1 MHACPP
7 SRRWQMLSLACA
19 IAGLAASVGAEISF
33 GQAKS
38 ETTKLEEQLTP
49 EEKKEREQRKAC
61 KVAICGAF
69 HVRKPGP
76 DIACNILKTWRK
88 EQISKAVGKGGL
100 NWLWG
105 NARCV
110 ADITLKREALIKAV
124 SEPSYDLVLEKHKM
138 TCEIE
143 RDKEP
148 THTVKLEFQP
158 KVTFKD
164 GKATKASM
172 NWGPIEAPMMAKGA
186 LWSAT
191 GLDNSTGVLGATVVD
206 DINDFITTK
215 CMEVKGEWEGK

>member
-1 MHACPP
+1 MHACPSP
-7 SRRWQMLSLACA
+7 GRWLVLPLVCA
-19 IAGLAASVGAEISF
+19 IIGLAASIGVEVAF

-38 ETTKLEEQLTP
+38 DAAKAEEQLTP

-61 KVAICGAF
+61 KVAICSAF

-76 DIACNILKTWRK
+76 DITCNILKTWRK

-110 ADITLKREALIKAV
+110 ADISLKREALIKAV
-124 SEPSYDLVLEKHKM
+124 SEPAYDLVMEKHTMK
-138 TCEIE
+138 CEIE

-164 GKATKASM
+164 GKAVKASM
-172 NWGPIEAPMMAKGA
+172 NWGTIEAPMMAKGA

-191 GLDNSTGVLGATVVD
+191 GLDNSTGVLGTTVVD

-215 CMEVKGEWEGK
+215 CMEVRDEWAGK

>member
-1 MHACPP
+1 MHACPSP
-7 SRRWQMLSLACA
+7 RRWLLPSLTCA
-19 IAGLAASVGAEISF
+19 VIALAASLGAELAL

-38 ETTKLEEQLTP
+38 DATGAEERLTP
-49 EEKKEREQRKAC
+49 EEMKEREQRKAC
-61 KVAICGAF
+61 KIAICSAF

-76 DIACNILKTWRK
+76 DITCNILKTWRK
-88 EQISKAVGKGGL
+88 ERISKVVGKGGL

-110 ADITLKREALIKAV
+110 SDITLKRETLIKAV
-124 SEPSYDLVLEKHKM
+124 SMPTYELVMDKHQM

-164 GKATKASM
+164 GKAVKASM
-172 NWGPIEAPMMAKGA
+172 NWGTIEAPMMAKGA

-191 GLDNSTGVLGATVVD
+191 GLDNSTGVLGTTVVD

-215 CMEVKGEWEGK
+215 CLEVKGEWEGK